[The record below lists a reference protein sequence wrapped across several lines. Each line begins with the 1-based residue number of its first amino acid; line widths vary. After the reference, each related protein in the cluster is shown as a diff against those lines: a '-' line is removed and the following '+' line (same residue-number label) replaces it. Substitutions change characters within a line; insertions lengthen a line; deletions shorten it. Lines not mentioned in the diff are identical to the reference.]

1 MTIKRESFVEGG
13 GFSYEGWGEQV
24 LLRFCFQGLTKRQAG
39 QHGHSL
45 CPPCS
50 GLDTT
55 VEGEV
60 AEGCT
65 HAGYLPSPVLA
76 RASLR
81 TWCLGGGRVLWTVGE
96 ADPQ

>member
-1 MTIKRESFVEGG
+1 MTIKQESFVEGG
-13 GFSYEGWGEQV
+13 DFSYEGWGEQV
-24 LLRFCFQGLTKRQAG
+24 LLSKSSFQGLTKRQAG
-39 QHGHSL
+39 QYGHRL

-81 TWCLGGGRVLWTVGE
+81 T
-96 ADPQ
+96 